1 MNREQEQIKICGYLL
16 RRLENEL
23 AEQEER
29 ELKEYLRNQPDGI
42 ELYMAVADV
51 YAQFSIPNKLD
62 LEFEPSEQDVPLA
75 YMDFLKALGHD
86 EKQAQALV
94 PRDENQPRPL
104 IEHVLYPPKAKRRL
118 SKFSLVSLII
128 SSAAILLVVL
138 FARFAPP
145 RSHVEVATLTDSF
158 HAVWADRDPSTQK
171 GKRLVAGTTSYLL
184 KEGFAE
190 LLFDNNVRVT
200 LEGPAAFQVLAQ
212 DQIKLTCGRLYATV
226 PQEAIGFTVNT
237 LSARI
242 IDLGTEFG
250 IEAELGGDTALH
262 VIKGKTV
269 MIAGDQ
275 SGKASVEVGQGAAKK
290 VSFNKQT
297 VSDIACND
305 LLFARNI
312 DSAGRLVWRGKTEI
326 DLADIVGGGNGFESG
341 TRTAGIE
348 VTTGRKAADLSDII
362 LLPGSPG
369 FKPVDSSPYIDGVFS
384 PGIEDGP
391 TQVASDESITAQLP
405 RTSGNYWGYIFN
417 GAFHRGVDVPQHAL
431 KLDGMVF
438 GGPDTPA
445 ITIHPNQ
452 GITFDL
458 AEIRKNLPTGKIV
471 RFRSLIG
478 ISETV
483 PEHITN
489 SSAVFWVFVDGRK
502 VCEQVKSTSNGAG
515 RLDIPLTDQDRF
527 LTLAVTESNDYLGY
541 DWTLFGRPELVID
554 PVK

>member
-1 MNREQEQIKICGYLL
+1 MTSEKEQIKICGYLL

-29 ELKEYLRNQPDGI
+29 ELKAYLQHQPDGI
-42 ELYMAVADV
+42 DLYMAVADV
-51 YAQFSIPNKLD
+51 YAQFSIPNKLN
-62 LEFEPSEQDVPLA
+62 LEYEPSEPDVPLA

-94 PRDENQPRPL
+94 PRDEYQPRQL

-118 SKFSLVSLII
+118 SKFSLISLIV
-128 SSAAILLVVL
+128 SSAAIVLVAL

-145 RSHVEVATLTDSF
+145 RSDVEVATLTDSF
-158 HAVWADRDPSTQK
+158 HAVWADRDPSAQK
-171 GKRLVAGTTSYLL
+171 EKRLVAGTTSYLL

-190 LLFDNNVRVT
+190 LLFDNNVKVT
-200 LEGPAAFQVLAQ
+200 LEGPAAFQVLDP

-226 PQEAIGFTVNT
+226 PQGAIGFTVNT

-269 MIAGDQ
+269 MIAGGQ
-275 SGKASVEVGQGAAKK
+275 SNKVSVEVGQGAAKK

-297 VSDIACND
+297 VSDIVCND
-305 LLFARNI
+305 RLFVREI
-312 DSAGRLVWRGKTEI
+312 DSSSRLVWRGKTEI

-341 TRTAGIE
+341 TLNAGIE
-348 VTTGRKAADLSDII
+348 VTTGRKATDLSDI
-362 LLPGSPG
+362 LLLSGSPG
-369 FKPVDSSPYIDGVFS
+369 YKPVDISAYIDGVFS
-384 PGIEDGP
+384 PGTEDGP
-391 TQVASDESITAQLP
+391 TQIASDESITAEFP
-405 RTSGNYWGYIFN
+405 KTSGQYWGYIFN
-417 GAFHRGVDVPQHAL
+417 GAFHHGVDVPQHAL

-438 GGPDTPA
+438 GRPDTPA
-445 ITIHPNQ
+445 ITIHGNQ
-452 GITFDL
+452 GITFNL
-458 AEIRKNLPTGKIV
+458 AEIRKDIPAGKIV
-471 RFRSLIG
+471 QFRSLIG

-483 PEHITN
+483 RAYTQEGT
-489 SSAVFWVFVDGRK
+489 AVFWVFVDGRK
-502 VCEQVKSTSNGAG
+502 VCEQVTSTSDGAV
-515 RLDIPLTDQDRF
+515 RLEFPLTDQDRF

-541 DWTLFGRPELVID
+541 DWTLFGRPELVIE